1 MTDWE
6 KEYRSHGVSPT
17 RLDSETSSSEPSQ
30 DPLELPSVVPPLEGV
45 TEDIGPTDNPPPDG
59 GLQAW
64 LQVLGSFFLFF
75 NSW

>member
-1 MTDWE
+1 MADWK
-6 KEYRSHGVSPT
+6 KEYHHHGVSPT
-17 RLDSETSSSEPSQ
+17 HLDIETSSSEPSQ
-30 DPLELPSVVPPLEGV
+30 DPLELPSVVPPLE
-45 TEDIGPTDNPPPDG
+45 ENAEEKGPADELPPDG